1 MQDTVQLGSVV
12 VTGRRRSTS
21 ALSAA
26 PPTGFALLRPVYCIA
41 GGLVAGVA
49 LRYGGLEALT
59 ITLAVL
65 IGLWAFFE
73 PHTALWLATAFMMFL
88 FVFFQTTAPL
98 GEDLPAE
105 FLFWGLGVA
114 LITAGLLLATPFSRR
129 VDWRR
134 VRERAGTAP
143 CLAMFTLLLVMLA
156 STVYGLAQGNRS
168 FIVWRQLFGCI
179 LLPAYFALAIA
190 LFRTPCD
197 VDRWLRRVSWVTAL
211 GSVWY
216 VERLSLLSLAHGS
229 YYREQSPLVAYGGAI
244 AVVAWIELIQR
255 RGVLLWFQSLAQ
267 FPLCVLGILLM
278 GNRTAL
284 GSFLAAV
291 AVLTLLIVWKRRGL
305 ALALAVCLAPIAVGV
320 SPYFLDRVLASRG
333 LVGQVAD
340 RFIFVLSEDQSYQG
354 RVAQTAVVLDMVNRQ
369 PVLGAG
375 MGSENSFVMPGEQ
388 HRLKVASVDNGWGF
402 LLLKMGY
409 VGLAV
414 FLALVAATL
423 RTGLSNFTNICNAML
438 RADRLAVL
446 GVFLYALVSFVSGPI
461 FFHFSVAP
469 FFGTF
474 LGALVALARANST
487 APVSAIPQPAAAKE
501 EPCLS

>member
-1 MQDTVQLGSVV
+1 MQETVQFGNAAFARSSH
-12 VTGRRRSTS
+12 GRN
-21 ALSAA
+21 ALAMA
-26 PPTGFALLRPVYCIA
+26 PPAGLALLRPVYWIA
-41 GGLVAGVA
+41 GGVVAGVA
-49 LRYGGLEALT
+49 LRYGGIEALA

-65 IGLWAFFE
+65 IGLCSFFE
-73 PHTALWLATAFMMFL
+73 PRAALWLATAFMIFL

-105 FLFWGLGVA
+105 FLYWGIGVA
-114 LITAGLLLATPFSRR
+114 LITAGLLIATLFSSR
-129 VDWRR
+129 VDWKI

-143 CLAMFTLLLVMLA
+143 CLAMFALLLVMAA
-156 STVYGLAQGNRS
+156 STVYGLGQGNRS

-179 LLPAYFALAIA
+179 LLPAYFFLGIA
-190 LFRTPCD
+190 LFRTASD
-197 VDRWLRRVSWVTAL
+197 ADRWLRRVSWVIVL

-216 VERLSLLSLAHGS
+216 VERLSLLSLARGS

-244 AVVAWIELIQR
+244 AVVAWVELIER
-255 RGVLLWFQSLAQ
+255 RGTSLWFQSLAQ
-267 FPLCVLGILLM
+267 LSLCILAILLM
-278 GNRTAL
+278 GNRAAF
-284 GSFLAAV
+284 GSFLVAV
-291 AVLTLLIVWKRRGL
+291 AALTAMVVWKRRGL
-305 ALALAVCLAPIAVGV
+305 ALILAVSLAPIGVGV
-320 SPYFLDRVLASRG
+320 APYFLDRVLASRG
-333 LVGQVAD
+333 LVGQVAA

-354 RVAQTAVVLDMVNRQ
+354 RLAQTAVVLNMVNRQ

-409 VGLAV
+409 LGLVV
-414 FLALVAATL
+414 FLGLVAAVL
-423 RTGLSNFTNICNAML
+423 KAGLSGLANVRNAML
-438 RADRLAVL
+438 RADRLSVV
-446 GVFLYALVSFVSGPI
+446 GVFLYALVSFVGGPI

-474 LGALVALARANST
+474 LGALVALAGVRHPT
-487 APVSAIPQPAAAKE
+487 APSPEIHESAKE